1 MCSSDL
7 SATSDY
13 CDVCGAPLAVA
24 APSAPRPTPAASG
37 ADSAIPQ
44 AERACPGCGF
54 PQIGRF
60 CEGCGYDFATG
71 ITPAGA
77 APVAA
82 EPAGAEPVGAAPG
95 GAEPGGAEPGGA
107 EPGGAAPAGAEPGGA
122 EPGGAPPGWTA
133 VVTADRD
140 HFDTTIA
147 RGGRDAGDLSFPP
160 YCPERS
166 FPLSGDQI
174 RVGRRSVSRGLAP
187 EIDLTGPPLDPGVS
201 HLHVLLLCRP
211 DGSWQV
217 VDPGSANGTLIN
229 DAADPIET
237 NVPVPVSDGDR
248 IHVGAWTTITLRNQD
263 SQ

>member
-1 MCSSDL
+1 MPACPAGHD

-24 APSAPRPTPAASG
+24 ATSAPRPASAAAG
-37 ADSAIPQ
+37 GGSAVPQ
-44 AERACPGCGF
+44 AQRACPGCGF
-54 PQIGRF
+54 PQVGRF

-71 ITPAGA
+71 TRPAGA
-77 APVAA
+77 EPASAEPASA
-82 EPAGAEPVGAAPG
+82 EPAGAD
-95 GAEPGGAEPGGA
+95 
-107 EPGGAAPAGAEPGGA
+107 PAGADRAGA
-122 EPGGAPPGWTA
+122 DPAGAGLAAAEADPAEAGWTA

-140 HFDTTIA
+140 HFDATVA
-147 RGGRDAGDLSFPP
+147 RGGLDAGDLSFPP

-166 FPLSGDQI
+166 FPLSGEQI
-174 RVGRRSVSRGLAP
+174 RIGRRSVSRGLAP

-201 HLHVLLLCRP
+201 HLQVLLLRRP

-229 DAADPIET
+229 DAANPIGT

-248 IHVGAWTTITLRNQD
+248 IHVGAWTTITLRQRD